1 MTDVPDPDELARR
14 CADVMW
20 SADRASQH
28 LGMRIVEIGAG
39 RARLSMRVTELMVN
53 GWDLCHGG
61 YLTTLADS
69 AFAFAC
75 NTYDDVTVASG
86 LDITFVASARLGDE
100 LTADAVERTRRG
112 RSGLY
117 DVRLTRSDV
126 DGAAE
131 VVAEMRGRSR
141 SVGRPILLS

>member
-1 MTDVPDPDELARR
+1 MTDVPSPDVLARR

-20 SADRASQH
+20 AADRASQH
-28 LGMRIVEIGAG
+28 LGMQILEIGAG
-39 RARLSMRVTELMVN
+39 RARLSMRVTDLMVN
-53 GWDLCHGG
+53 GWNICHGG
-61 YLTTLADS
+61 YLATLADS

-86 LDITFVASARLGDE
+86 LDITFVASATLGDE

-117 DVRLTRSDV
+117 DVRVTRAD
-126 DGAAE
+126 AAGGEE

-141 SVGRPILLS
+141 SLRRPILLS